1 MALHSE
7 LPLYRACYDL
17 LGVVSDVIRN
27 MRRDIK
33 TALGARILDSCIAL
47 DLHLR
52 QANIDQDKEPE
63 LARLLERLEVIELI
77 ARVCRDK
84 GWIPAKHYADIVER
98 TQSIG
103 RQTNAWRSRMKE
115 LGSPQQRQLFNRQ
128 GD

>member
-63 LARLLERLEVIELI
+63 LARLLERLGHSNSARATCRPASAARSIE
-77 ARVCRDK
+77 RKRK
-84 GWIPAKHYADIVER
+84 SGR
-98 TQSIG
+98 TGLPRI
-103 RQTNAWRSRMKE
+103 RPR
-115 LGSPQQRQLFNRQ
+115 
-128 GD
+128 